1 MALAMKKNPIFKF
14 FTSLRLTVV
23 LLAFSLVIIFLG
35 TMAQEP
41 MGLNIAV
48 ERYFKSWL
56 VDQVAME
63 AGIKKTVQLFG
74 VQWAPVT
81 PEQIL
86 GDPGLPWFPGGYLVG
101 TILLIN
107 LVVAHYVRFELS
119 AKKAGIFL
127 THIGI
132 ITLLLGQLFTDI
144 LQVESF
150 VSMERG
156 DRRNYS
162 VSFDDN
168 ELVFMQPMDGGSNR
182 VISVP
187 EQKIETLYD
196 PPLNLVERFLV
207 KLRLSSEIK
216 LKTKKKIQSPAV
228 IEHPLKGF
236 KIEILNYW
244 VNAKPMTAEQLIELD
259 SQEQLGFRDKVVDQV
274 YKVINTRVFEMEE
287 YLREKPNAERRKELT
302 SLKAIFIEQRAKEIE
317 LRQLADLL
325 GRAGEMEMGVYG
337 FQESDSKVIFNDP
350 GVSNLII
357 KIRGYDDQRTMSN
370 LFKVAVKNRL
380 TEGSLDEFNHHADD
394 FLEKIKEYPGGAGE
408 NMIKNTRGFSE
419 RIKVKAK
426 QYYTDSSQ
434 GRLGN
439 FYRFV
444 RPLPLAL
451 SQDDRNLPAALI
463 KVSKGK
469 EELGKWLVTCSSDFQ
484 QSLKVDGKT
493 WKVILRPQR
502 NYLDFNLSLVDL
514 KWEKYQGTEIPKNF
528 QSRVIVEDE
537 KESRT
542 VDIYMNNPLRKGG
555 QTFYQYQMNQ
565 NQLGATAQTV
575 LQVVKNPSWLTAY
588 IGCLIVAAG
597 LIYQFL
603 YHLVGFAR
611 KRRKAAV

>member
-1 MALAMKKNPIFKF
+1 MALAMKDNPLFKF
-14 FTSLRLTVV
+14 FSSLRLTVV
-23 LLAFSLVIIFLG
+23 LLALSLIIIFFG

-48 ERYFKSWL
+48 DRYFKSWF
-56 VDQVAME
+56 VDWVAMK
-63 AGIKKTVQLFG
+63 AGVIKTAQLFG
-74 VQWAPVT
+74 FQWPPVT

-86 GDPGLPWFPGGYLVG
+86 GDRGWPVFPGGYLVG
-101 TILLIN
+101 TLLLVN
-107 LVVAHYVRFELS
+107 LLTAHYARFELS

-162 VSFDDN
+162 ISFDDN
-168 ELVFMQPMDGGSNR
+168 ELVFMHSMKGGSNR
-182 VISVP
+182 VVSIP
-187 EQKIETLYD
+187 EQMLKNKTSTEHPELKELKIET
-196 PPLNLVERFLV
+196 ER
-207 KLRLSSEIK
+207 
-216 LKTKKKIQSPAV
+216 
-228 IEHPLKGF
+228 
-236 KIEILNYW
+236 YW
-244 VNAKPMTAEQLIELD
+244 VNAKPMTADQLIDLDGETQKEL
-259 SQEQLGFRDKVVDQV
+259 RNKVLEQV
-274 YKVINTRVFEMEE
+274 YGLINTRITRMEE
-287 YLREKPNAERRKELT
+287 YLRENTNAERRKELT
-302 SLKAIFIEQRAKEIE
+302 GLKAIFIEQRAKEVE
-317 LRQLADLL
+317 LRQVADLL
-325 GRAGEMEMGVYG
+325 VRAGEMEMGVYG
-337 FQESDSKVIFNDP
+337 YQQTDSKIIFKDS
-350 GVSNLII
+350 GVRNLIV
-357 KIRGYDDQRTMSN
+357 KIQSYDDQGTISS
-370 LFKVAVKNRL
+370 LFKVAVKERL
-380 TEGSLDEFNHHADD
+380 IEGSLDEFNRYADD

-408 NMIKNTRGFSE
+408 NMVKNTRSFSE

-426 QYYTDSSQ
+426 QHYIDSTQ
-434 GRLGN
+434 GKLGN

-444 RPLPLAL
+444 RPLSPVFD
-451 SQDDRNLPAALI
+451 QNDRNLPAALI
-463 KVSKGK
+463 KVSKGGK
-469 EELGKWLVTCSSDFQ
+469 ELGKWLVTCSSDFQ
-484 QSLKVDGKT
+484 QSLEVDGET
-493 WKVILRPQR
+493 WKIILRPQR

-537 KESRT
+537 DESRM
-542 VDIYMNNPLRKGG
+542 VDIYMNNPLRQGG

-611 KRRKAAV
+611 KRKKAAA

>member
-1 MALAMKKNPIFKF
+1 MALAMKDNPLFKF
-14 FTSLRLTVV
+14 FSSLRLTVV
-23 LLAFSLVIIFLG
+23 LLALSLIIIFFG

-48 ERYFKSWL
+48 DRYFKSWF

-63 AGIKKTVQLFG
+63 AGVIKTAQLFG
-74 VQWAPVT
+74 FQWPPVT

-86 GDPGLPWFPGGYLVG
+86 GDRGWPVFPGGYLVG
-101 TILLIN
+101 TLLLVN
-107 LVVAHYVRFELS
+107 LLTAHYARFELS

-162 VSFDDN
+162 ISFDDN
-168 ELVFMQPMDGGSNR
+168 ELVFMHPMEGGSNR
-182 VISVP
+182 VVSIP
-187 EQKIETLYD
+187 EQMLRNKISIQHPELKELKIET
-196 PPLNLVERFLV
+196 E
-207 KLRLSSEIK
+207 
-216 LKTKKKIQSPAV
+216 Q
-228 IEHPLKGF
+228 
-236 KIEILNYW
+236 YW
-244 VNAKPMTAEQLIELD
+244 VNAKPMTAEQLIDLDGQMQKEL
-259 SQEQLGFRDKVVDQV
+259 RNKVLEQV
-274 YKVINTRVFEMEE
+274 YGLINTRVTRMEE
-287 YLREKPNAERRKELT
+287 YLRENTDAERRKELT
-302 SLKAIFIEQRAKEIE
+302 GLKAIFIEQRAKEVE
-317 LRQLADLL
+317 LRQVADLL
-325 GRAGEMEMGVYG
+325 GRVGEMEMGVYG
-337 FQESDSKVIFNDP
+337 YQQTDSKIIFNDS
-350 GVSNLII
+350 GVRNLIV
-357 KIRGYDDQRTMSN
+357 KIRSYDDQGTISS
-370 LFKVAVKNRL
+370 LFKVAVKERL
-380 TEGSLDEFNHHADD
+380 IEGSLDEFNRYADD

-408 NMIKNTRGFSE
+408 NMVKNTRSFSE

-426 QYYTDSSQ
+426 QHYIDSTQ
-434 GRLGN
+434 GKLGN

-444 RPLPLAL
+444 RPLSPVFD
-451 SQDDRNLPAALI
+451 QNDRNLPAALI
-463 KVSKGK
+463 KVSKGDK
-469 EELGKWLVTCSSDFQ
+469 ELGKWLVTCSSDFQ
-484 QSLKVDGKT
+484 QSLEVDGKT
-493 WKVILRPQR
+493 WKIILRPQR

-537 KESRT
+537 EESRT

-575 LQVVKNPSWLTAY
+575 LQVVKNPSWVTAY
-588 IGCLIVAAG
+588 IGCLIVALG

>member
-1 MALAMKKNPIFKF
+1 MALAMKDNPLFKF
-14 FTSLRLTVV
+14 FSSLRLTVV
-23 LLAFSLVIIFLG
+23 LLALSLIIIFFG

-48 ERYFKSWL
+48 DRYFKSWF
-56 VDQVAME
+56 VDWVAMK
-63 AGIKKTVQLFG
+63 AGVIKTAQLFG
-74 VQWAPVT
+74 FQWPPVT

-86 GDPGLPWFPGGYLVG
+86 GDRGWPVFPGGYLVG
-101 TILLIN
+101 TLLLVN
-107 LVVAHYVRFELS
+107 LLTAHYARFELS

-162 VSFDDN
+162 ISFDDN
-168 ELVFMQPMDGGSNR
+168 ELVFMHSMKGGSNR
-182 VISVP
+182 VVSIP
-187 EQKIETLYD
+187 EQMLKNKTSTEHPELKELKIET
-196 PPLNLVERFLV
+196 ER
-207 KLRLSSEIK
+207 
-216 LKTKKKIQSPAV
+216 
-228 IEHPLKGF
+228 
-236 KIEILNYW
+236 YW
-244 VNAKPMTAEQLIELD
+244 VNAKPMTADQLIDLDGETQKEL
-259 SQEQLGFRDKVVDQV
+259 RNKVLEQV
-274 YKVINTRVFEMEE
+274 YGLINTRITRMEE
-287 YLREKPNAERRKELT
+287 YLRKNTNAERRKELT
-302 SLKAIFIEQRAKEIE
+302 GLKAIFIEQRAKEVE
-317 LRQLADLL
+317 LRQVADLL
-325 GRAGEMEMGVYG
+325 VRAGEMEMGVYG
-337 FQESDSKVIFNDP
+337 YQQTDSKIIFKDS
-350 GVSNLII
+350 GVRNLIV
-357 KIRGYDDQRTMSN
+357 KIQSYDDQGTISS
-370 LFKVAVKNRL
+370 LFKVAVKERL
-380 TEGSLDEFNHHADD
+380 IEGSLDEFNRYADD

-408 NMIKNTRGFSE
+408 NMVKNTRSFSE

-426 QYYTDSSQ
+426 QHYIDSTQ
-434 GRLGN
+434 GKLGN

-444 RPLPLAL
+444 RPLSPVFD
-451 SQDDRNLPAALI
+451 QNDRNLPAALI
-463 KVSKGK
+463 KVSKGGK
-469 EELGKWLVTCSSDFQ
+469 ELGKWLVTCSSDFQ
-484 QSLKVDGKT
+484 QSLEVDGET
-493 WKVILRPQR
+493 WKIILRPQR

-537 KESRT
+537 DESRM
-542 VDIYMNNPLRKGG
+542 VDIYMNNPLRQGG

-611 KRRKAAV
+611 KRKKAAA

>member
-1 MALAMKKNPIFKF
+1 MALAMKDNPLFKF
-14 FTSLRLTVV
+14 FSSLRLTVV
-23 LLAFSLVIIFLG
+23 LLALSLIIIFFG

-48 ERYFKSWL
+48 DRYFKSWF

-63 AGIKKTVQLFG
+63 AGVIKTAQLFG
-74 VQWAPVT
+74 FQWPPVT

-86 GDPGLPWFPGGYLVG
+86 GDHGWPVFPGGYLVG
-101 TILLIN
+101 TLLLVN
-107 LVVAHYVRFELS
+107 LLTAHYARFELS

-162 VSFDDN
+162 ISFDDN
-168 ELVFMQPMDGGSNR
+168 ELVFMHSMKGGSNR
-182 VISVP
+182 VVSIP
-187 EQKIETLYD
+187 EQMLKNKTSTEHPELKELKIET
-196 PPLNLVERFLV
+196 ER
-207 KLRLSSEIK
+207 
-216 LKTKKKIQSPAV
+216 
-228 IEHPLKGF
+228 
-236 KIEILNYW
+236 YW
-244 VNAKPMTAEQLIELD
+244 VNAKPMTADQLIDLDGETQKEL
-259 SQEQLGFRDKVVDQV
+259 RNKVLEQV
-274 YKVINTRVFEMEE
+274 YGLINTRITRMEE
-287 YLREKPNAERRKELT
+287 YLRENTNAERRKELT
-302 SLKAIFIEQRAKEIE
+302 GLKAVFIEQRAKEVE
-317 LRQLADLL
+317 LRQVADLL
-325 GRAGEMEMGVYG
+325 GRVGEMEMGVYG
-337 FQESDSKVIFNDP
+337 YQQTDSKIIFNDS
-350 GVSNLII
+350 GVRNLIV
-357 KIRGYDDQRTMSN
+357 KIRSYDDQGTISS
-370 LFKVAVKNRL
+370 LFKVAVKDRL
-380 TEGSLDEFNHHADD
+380 IEGSLDEFNRYADD

-408 NMIKNTRGFSE
+408 NMVKNTRSFSE

-426 QYYTDSSQ
+426 RHYIDSTQ
-434 GRLGN
+434 GKLGN

-444 RPLPLAL
+444 RPLSPVFD
-451 SQDDRNLPAALI
+451 QNDRNLPAALI
-463 KVSKGK
+463 KVSKGNK
-469 EELGKWLVTCSSDFQ
+469 ELGKWLVTCSSDFQ
-484 QSLKVDGKT
+484 QSLEVDGET
-493 WKVILRPQR
+493 WKIILRPQR

-537 KESRT
+537 DESRM
-542 VDIYMNNPLRKGG
+542 VDIYMNNPLRQGG

-611 KRRKAAV
+611 KRRKAAL

>member
-1 MALAMKKNPIFKF
+1 MALAMKDNPLFKF
-14 FTSLRLTVV
+14 FSSLRLTVV
-23 LLAFSLVIIFLG
+23 LLALSLIIIFFG

-48 ERYFKSWL
+48 DRYFKSWF

-63 AGIKKTVQLFG
+63 AGVIKTAQLFG
-74 VQWAPVT
+74 FQWPPVT

-86 GDPGLPWFPGGYLVG
+86 GDRGWPVFPGGYLVG
-101 TILLIN
+101 TLLLLN
-107 LVVAHYVRFELS
+107 LLTAHYARFELS

-162 VSFDDN
+162 ISFDDN
-168 ELVFMQPMDGGSNR
+168 ELVFMHPMKGGSNR
-182 VISVP
+182 VVSIP
-187 EQKIETLYD
+187 EQMLKNKTSTEHPELKELKIET
-196 PPLNLVERFLV
+196 ER
-207 KLRLSSEIK
+207 
-216 LKTKKKIQSPAV
+216 
-228 IEHPLKGF
+228 
-236 KIEILNYW
+236 YW
-244 VNAKPMTAEQLIELD
+244 VNAKPMTADQLIDLDGETQKEL
-259 SQEQLGFRDKVVDQV
+259 RNKVLEQV
-274 YKVINTRVFEMEE
+274 YGLINTRITRMEE
-287 YLREKPNAERRKELT
+287 YLRENTNAERRKELT
-302 SLKAIFIEQRAKEIE
+302 GLKAIFIEQRAKEVE
-317 LRQLADLL
+317 LRQVADLL
-325 GRAGEMEMGVYG
+325 GRVGEMEMGIYG
-337 FQESDSKVIFNDP
+337 YQQTDSKIIFNDS
-350 GVSNLII
+350 GVRNLIV
-357 KIRGYDDQRTMSN
+357 KIRSYDDQGTISS
-370 LFKVAVKNRL
+370 LFKVAVKDRFI
-380 TEGSLDEFNHHADD
+380 EGSLDEFNRYADD

-408 NMIKNTRGFSE
+408 NMVKNTRSFSE
-419 RIKVKAK
+419 RIKVKAE
-426 QYYTDSSQ
+426 QHYIDSTQ
-434 GRLGN
+434 GKLGN

-444 RPLPLAL
+444 RPLSPVFD
-451 SQDDRNLPAALI
+451 QNDRNLPAALI
-463 KVSKGK
+463 KVSKGGK
-469 EELGKWLVTCSSDFQ
+469 ELGKWLVTCSSDFQ
-484 QSLKVDGKT
+484 QSLEVDGET
-493 WKVILRPQR
+493 WKIILRPQR

-537 KESRT
+537 EESRT

-588 IGCLIVAAG
+588 IGCLIVALG

>member
-48 ERYFKSWL
+48 ERYFKSWF

-74 VQWAPVT
+74 FQWAPVT

-86 GDPGLPWFPGGYLVG
+86 GDPGLPLFPGGYLVG

-107 LVVAHYVRFELS
+107 LIMAHYARFELS

-168 ELVFMQPMDGGSNR
+168 ELVLMQSVDGGSNR

-187 EQKIETLYD
+187 EQKIKSLYD
-196 PPLNLVERFLV
+196 PPLNLVERILV
-207 KLRLSSEIK
+207 KLRLSSEVK
-216 LKTKKKIQSPAV
+216 LKAKKKNQRPAV
-228 IEHPLKGF
+228 IEHPFKGF

-244 VNAKPMTAEQLIELD
+244 VNAKPMTAEQLIDLD
-259 SQEQLGFRDKVVDQV
+259 SQEQLGFRNKVVDQV
-274 YKVINTRVFEMEE
+274 YEVINTRVFEMEE

-302 SLKAIFIEQRAKEIE
+302 SLKAIFIEQRVKEVE

-325 GRAGEMEMGVYG
+325 GRAGEMEIGVYG
-337 FQESDSKVIFNDP
+337 FEESDSKVIFNDP
-350 GVSNLII
+350 GVRNLII
-357 KIRGYDDQRTMSN
+357 KIRGYDDQRTISS
-370 LFKVAVKNRL
+370 LFKVAVKDRL
-380 TEGSLDEFNHHADD
+380 TEGSLREFNHHADD

>member
-48 ERYFKSWL
+48 ERYFKSWF

-74 VQWAPVT
+74 FQWAPVT

-86 GDPGLPWFPGGYLVG
+86 GDPGLPLFPGGYLVG

-107 LVVAHYVRFELS
+107 LIMAHYARFELS

-168 ELVFMQPMDGGSNR
+168 ELIFMLPVDGGSNR
-182 VISVP
+182 VVSIP
-187 EQKIETLYD
+187 EQMLKDKEAVQNPGLSGLKIETT
-196 PPLNLVERFLV
+196 R
-207 KLRLSSEIK
+207 
-216 LKTKKKIQSPAV
+216 
-228 IEHPLKGF
+228 
-236 KIEILNYW
+236 YW
-244 VNAKPMTAEQLIELD
+244 VNAKPMTAEQLIDLDGREQQEL
-259 SQEQLGFRDKVVDQV
+259 RNKVVERV
-274 YKVINTRVFEMEE
+274 YDVINTRVTGMEG
-287 YLREKPNAERRKELT
+287 YLRENPNANQRKALT
-302 SLKAIFIEQRAKEIE
+302 GLKAIFIEQRAKEVE
-317 LRQLADLL
+317 LQQVANLL
-325 GRAGEMEMGVYG
+325 GRVGEEEMGIYG
-337 FQESDSKVIFNDP
+337 FQESDSKVIFNDT
-350 GVSNLII
+350 GVGDLIT
-357 KIRGYDDQRTMSN
+357 KIQGYDNQRTIIS
-370 LFKVAVKNRL
+370 LFKVAVKDRL
-380 TEGSLDEFNHHADD
+380 PEGSLEEFNRHADD
-394 FLEKIKEYPGGAGE
+394 FLKKIKEFPGGASE
-408 NMIKNTRGFSE
+408 KMIKNTRDFSE

-426 QYYTDSSQ
+426 QHYTDSTQ
-434 GRLGN
+434 GKLGN

-444 RPLPLAL
+444 RPLSPVFD
-451 SQDDRNLPAALI
+451 QNDRNLPAALI
-463 KVSKGK
+463 KVSKGDK
-469 EELGKWLVTCSSDFQ
+469 ELGKWLVTCSSDFQ
-484 QSLKVDGKT
+484 QSLEVDGKT
-493 WKVILRPQR
+493 WKIILRPQR
-502 NYLDFNLSLVDL
+502 NYFDFNLSLVDL

-528 QSRVIVEDE
+528 QSRVIVEDAD
-537 KESRT
+537 ESRT

>member
-1 MALAMKKNPIFKF
+1 MALAMKDNPLFKF
-14 FTSLRLTVV
+14 FSSLRLTVV
-23 LLAFSLVIIFLG
+23 LLALSLIIIFFG

-48 ERYFKSWL
+48 DRYFKSWF
-56 VDQVAME
+56 VDWVAMK
-63 AGIKKTVQLFG
+63 AGVIKTAQLFG
-74 VQWAPVT
+74 FQWPPVT

-86 GDPGLPWFPGGYLVG
+86 GDRGWPVFPGGYLVG
-101 TILLIN
+101 TLLLVN
-107 LVVAHYVRFELS
+107 LLTAHYARFELS

-162 VSFDDN
+162 ISFDDN
-168 ELVFMQPMDGGSNR
+168 ELVFMHSMKGGSNR
-182 VISVP
+182 VVSIP
-187 EQKIETLYD
+187 EQMLKNKTSTEHPELKELKIET
-196 PPLNLVERFLV
+196 ER
-207 KLRLSSEIK
+207 
-216 LKTKKKIQSPAV
+216 
-228 IEHPLKGF
+228 
-236 KIEILNYW
+236 YW
-244 VNAKPMTAEQLIELD
+244 VNAKPMTADQLIDLDGETQKEL
-259 SQEQLGFRDKVVDQV
+259 RNKVLEQV
-274 YKVINTRVFEMEE
+274 YGLINTRITRMEE
-287 YLREKPNAERRKELT
+287 YLRENTNAERRKELT
-302 SLKAIFIEQRAKEIE
+302 GLKAIFIEQRAKEVE
-317 LRQLADLL
+317 LRQVADLL

-337 FQESDSKVIFNDP
+337 YQQTDSKIIFKDS
-350 GVSNLII
+350 GVRNLIV
-357 KIRGYDDQRTMSN
+357 KIRSYDDQGTISS
-370 LFKVAVKNRL
+370 LFKVAVKDRL
-380 TEGSLDEFNHHADD
+380 IEGSLDEFNRYADD

-408 NMIKNTRGFSE
+408 NMVKNTRSFSE

-426 QYYTDSSQ
+426 QHYIDSTQ
-434 GRLGN
+434 GKLGN

-444 RPLPLAL
+444 RPLSPVFD
-451 SQDDRNLPAALI
+451 QNDRNLPAALI
-463 KVSKGK
+463 KVSKGGK
-469 EELGKWLVTCSSDFQ
+469 ELGKWLVTCSSDFQ
-484 QSLKVDGKT
+484 QSLEVDGKT
-493 WKVILRPQR
+493 WKIILRPQR

-537 KESRT
+537 DESRT

-611 KRRKAAV
+611 KRKKAAA

>member
-1 MALAMKKNPIFKF
+1 MALAMKDNPLFKF
-14 FTSLRLTVV
+14 FSSLRLTVV
-23 LLAFSLVIIFLG
+23 LLALSLIIIFFG

-48 ERYFKSWL
+48 DRYFKSWF
-56 VDQVAME
+56 VDWVAMK
-63 AGIKKTVQLFG
+63 AGVIKTAQLFG
-74 VQWAPVT
+74 FQWPPVT

-86 GDPGLPWFPGGYLVG
+86 GDRGWPVFPGGYLVG
-101 TILLIN
+101 TLLLVN
-107 LVVAHYVRFELS
+107 LLTAHYARFELS

-162 VSFDDN
+162 ISFDDN
-168 ELVFMQPMDGGSNR
+168 ELVFMHSMKGGSNR
-182 VISVP
+182 VVSIP
-187 EQKIETLYD
+187 EQMLKNKTSTEHPELKELKIET
-196 PPLNLVERFLV
+196 ER
-207 KLRLSSEIK
+207 
-216 LKTKKKIQSPAV
+216 
-228 IEHPLKGF
+228 
-236 KIEILNYW
+236 YW
-244 VNAKPMTAEQLIELD
+244 VNAKPMTADQLIDLDGETQKEL
-259 SQEQLGFRDKVVDQV
+259 RNKVLEQV
-274 YKVINTRVFEMEE
+274 YGLINTRITRMEE
-287 YLREKPNAERRKELT
+287 YLRGNTNAERRKELT
-302 SLKAIFIEQRAKEIE
+302 GLKAVFIEQRAKEVE
-317 LRQLADLL
+317 LRQVADLL

-337 FQESDSKVIFNDP
+337 YQQTDSKIIFNDS
-350 GVSNLII
+350 GVRNLIV
-357 KIRGYDDQRTMSN
+357 KIRSYDDQGTISS
-370 LFKVAVKNRL
+370 LFKVAVKERL
-380 TEGSLDEFNHHADD
+380 IEGSLDEFNRYADD

-408 NMIKNTRGFSE
+408 NMVKNTRSFSE

-426 QYYTDSSQ
+426 QHYIDSTQ
-434 GRLGN
+434 GKLGN

-444 RPLPLAL
+444 RPLSPVFD
-451 SQDDRNLPAALI
+451 QNDRNLPAALI
-463 KVSKGK
+463 KVSKGGK
-469 EELGKWLVTCSSDFQ
+469 ELGKWLVTCSSDFQ
-484 QSLKVDGKT
+484 QSLEVDGET
-493 WKVILRPQR
+493 WKIILRPQR

-537 KESRT
+537 DEFRM
-542 VDIYMNNPLRKGG
+542 VDIYMNNPLRQGG

-611 KRRKAAV
+611 KRKKAAA

>member
-1 MALAMKKNPIFKF
+1 MALAMKDNPLFKF
-14 FTSLRLTVV
+14 FSSLRLTVV
-23 LLAFSLVIIFLG
+23 LLALSLIIIFFG

-48 ERYFKSWL
+48 DRYFKSWF

-63 AGIKKTVQLFG
+63 AGVIKTAQLFG
-74 VQWAPVT
+74 FQWPPVT

-86 GDPGLPWFPGGYLVG
+86 GDRGWPVFPGGYLVG
-101 TILLIN
+101 TLLLLN
-107 LVVAHYVRFELS
+107 LLTAHYARFELS

-162 VSFDDN
+162 ISFDDN
-168 ELVFMQPMDGGSNR
+168 ELVFMHPMKGGSNR
-182 VISVP
+182 VVSIP
-187 EQKIETLYD
+187 EQMLKNKTSTEHPELKELKIET
-196 PPLNLVERFLV
+196 ER
-207 KLRLSSEIK
+207 
-216 LKTKKKIQSPAV
+216 
-228 IEHPLKGF
+228 
-236 KIEILNYW
+236 YW
-244 VNAKPMTAEQLIELD
+244 VNAKPMTADQLIDLDGETQKEL
-259 SQEQLGFRDKVVDQV
+259 RNKVLEQV
-274 YKVINTRVFEMEE
+274 YGLINTRITRMEE
-287 YLREKPNAERRKELT
+287 YLRENTNAERRKELT
-302 SLKAIFIEQRAKEIE
+302 GLKAIFIEQRAKEVE
-317 LRQLADLL
+317 LRQVADLL
-325 GRAGEMEMGVYG
+325 GRVGEMEMGVYG
-337 FQESDSKVIFNDP
+337 YQQTDSKIIFNDS
-350 GVSNLII
+350 GVRNLIV
-357 KIRGYDDQRTMSN
+357 KIRSYDDQGTISS
-370 LFKVAVKNRL
+370 LFKVAVKERL
-380 TEGSLDEFNHHADD
+380 IEGSLDEFNRYADD

-408 NMIKNTRGFSE
+408 NMVKNTRSFSE

-426 QYYTDSSQ
+426 QHYIDSTQ
-434 GRLGN
+434 GKLGN

-444 RPLPLAL
+444 RPLSPVFD
-451 SQDDRNLPAALI
+451 QNDRNLPAALI
-463 KVSKGK
+463 KVSKGGK
-469 EELGKWLVTCSSDFQ
+469 ELGKWLVTCSSDFQ
-484 QSLKVDGKT
+484 QSLEVDGET
-493 WKVILRPQR
+493 WKIILRPQR

-537 KESRT
+537 EESRT

-588 IGCLIVAAG
+588 IGCLIVALG

>member
-1 MALAMKKNPIFKF
+1 MALAMKDNPLFKF
-14 FTSLRLTVV
+14 FSSLRLTVV
-23 LLAFSLVIIFLG
+23 LLALSLIIIFFG

-48 ERYFKSWL
+48 DRYFKSWF

-63 AGIKKTVQLFG
+63 AGVIKTAQLFG
-74 VQWAPVT
+74 FQWPPVT

-86 GDPGLPWFPGGYLVG
+86 GDRGWPVFPGGYLVG
-101 TILLIN
+101 TLLLVN
-107 LVVAHYVRFELS
+107 LLTAHYARFELS

-162 VSFDDN
+162 ISFDDN
-168 ELVFMQPMDGGSNR
+168 ELVFMHPMKGGSNR
-182 VISVP
+182 VVSIP
-187 EQKIETLYD
+187 EQMLKNKTSTEHPELKELKIET
-196 PPLNLVERFLV
+196 ER
-207 KLRLSSEIK
+207 
-216 LKTKKKIQSPAV
+216 
-228 IEHPLKGF
+228 
-236 KIEILNYW
+236 YW
-244 VNAKPMTAEQLIELD
+244 VNAKPMTADQLIDLDGETQKEL
-259 SQEQLGFRDKVVDQV
+259 RNKVLEQV
-274 YKVINTRVFEMEE
+274 YGLINTRITRMEE
-287 YLREKPNAERRKELT
+287 YLRENTNAERRKELT
-302 SLKAIFIEQRAKEIE
+302 GLKAIFIEQRAKEVE
-317 LRQLADLL
+317 LRQVADLL
-325 GRAGEMEMGVYG
+325 GRVGEMEMGVYG
-337 FQESDSKVIFNDP
+337 YQQTDSKIIFNDS
-350 GVSNLII
+350 GVRNLIV
-357 KIRGYDDQRTMSN
+357 KIRSYDDQGTISS
-370 LFKVAVKNRL
+370 LFKVAVKERL
-380 TEGSLDEFNHHADD
+380 IEGSLDEFNRYADD

-408 NMIKNTRGFSE
+408 NMVKNTRSFSE

-426 QYYTDSSQ
+426 QHYIDSTQ
-434 GRLGN
+434 GKLGN

-444 RPLPLAL
+444 RPLSPVFD
-451 SQDDRNLPAALI
+451 QNDRNLPAALI
-463 KVSKGK
+463 KVSKGGK
-469 EELGKWLVTCSSDFQ
+469 ELGKWLVTCSSDFQ
-484 QSLKVDGKT
+484 QSLEVDGET
-493 WKVILRPQR
+493 WKIILRPQR

-537 KESRT
+537 EESRT

-588 IGCLIVAAG
+588 IGCLIVALG

>member
-48 ERYFKSWL
+48 ERYFKSWF

-74 VQWAPVT
+74 FQWAPVT

-86 GDPGLPWFPGGYLVG
+86 GDPGLPLFPGGYLVG

-107 LVVAHYVRFELS
+107 LIMAHYARFELS

-168 ELVFMQPMDGGSNR
+168 ELVLMLPVDGGSNR
-182 VISVP
+182 VVSIP
-187 EQKIETLYD
+187 EQMLNDKVSIQHPELNGLKIETT
-196 PPLNLVERFLV
+196 R
-207 KLRLSSEIK
+207 
-216 LKTKKKIQSPAV
+216 
-228 IEHPLKGF
+228 
-236 KIEILNYW
+236 YW
-244 VNAKPMTAEQLIELD
+244 VNAKPLTAEQLIDLD
-259 SQEQLGFRDKVVDQV
+259 SQEQLGFRNKVVDQV
-274 YKVINTRVFEMEE
+274 YEDINARVSKMEE
-287 YLREKPNAERRKELT
+287 YLRGKPNADRRKELT

-350 GVSNLII
+350 GVRNLII

-484 QSLKVDGKT
+484 QSLKVDGKI

>member
-1 MALAMKKNPIFKF
+1 MALAMKNNPLFKF

-23 LLAFSLVIIFLG
+23 LLALSLIIIFFG

-48 ERYFKSWL
+48 DRYFKSWF
-56 VDQVAME
+56 VDWVAME
-63 AGIKKTVQLFG
+63 AGVIKTAQLFEF
-74 VQWAPVT
+74 QWSPVT
-81 PEQIL
+81 PEEIL
-86 GDPGLPWFPGGYLVG
+86 GDRGISVFPGGYLVG
-101 TILLIN
+101 TLLLVN
-107 LVVAHYVRFELS
+107 LLVSHYSRFELS
-119 AKKAGIFL
+119 VKKAGIFL

-162 VSFDDN
+162 ISFDDN
-168 ELVFMQPMDGGSNR
+168 ELVFMHPMENGSNR
-182 VISVP
+182 VVSIP
-187 EQKIETLYD
+187 EQMLKNKTSIQHSELKELKIET
-196 PPLNLVERFLV
+196 ER
-207 KLRLSSEIK
+207 
-216 LKTKKKIQSPAV
+216 
-228 IEHPLKGF
+228 
-236 KIEILNYW
+236 YW
-244 VNAKPMTAEQLIELD
+244 VNAKPMTAEQLIDLDGETQKEL
-259 SQEQLGFRDKVVDQV
+259 RNKVLEQV
-274 YKVINTRVFEMEE
+274 YGLINTRITRMEE
-287 YLREKPNAERRKELT
+287 YLRENTNAERRKELT
-302 SLKAIFIEQRAKEIE
+302 GLKAIFIEQRAKEVE
-317 LRQLADLL
+317 LRQVADLL

-337 FQESDSKVIFNDP
+337 YQQTDSKIIFNDS
-350 GVSNLII
+350 GVRNLII
-357 KIRGYDDQRTMSN
+357 KIRSYDEQGTISS
-370 LFKVAVKNRL
+370 LFKVAVKDRL
-380 TEGSLDEFNHHADD
+380 IEGSLDEFNRYADD

-408 NMIKNTRGFSE
+408 NMVKNTRSFSE

-426 QYYTDSSQ
+426 RHYIDSTQ
-434 GRLGN
+434 GKLGN

-444 RPLPLAL
+444 RPLSPVFD
-451 SQDDRNLPAALI
+451 QNDRNLPAALI
-463 KVSKGK
+463 NVSKGGK
-469 EELGKWLVTCSSDFQ
+469 ALGKWLVTCSSDFQ
-484 QSLKVDGKT
+484 QSLEVDGKT
-493 WKVILRPQR
+493 WKIILRPQR

-537 KESRT
+537 DESRM